1 MGNMDSLQV
10 KHGQLC
16 SIEEFSTAV
25 APAGWGIDFC
35 QLDRGRGGVVMDLVG
50 TSESL
55 LLRTDLHNRVHQQ
68 AVPPPGSVTWAFLC
82 ADQAPFKIGKRSVEP
97 DALVCVHPEL
107 GLDGVNE
114 SGFSAYTASFSA
126 ERISEIAERIGVACP
141 SLARESRGI
150 PQCVDSGVITRVRHI
165 IGMIYEQARLCDT
178 SDNVNFNHLIDS
190 ELPLELL
197 TIMASGSS
205 VPDHRPSNRSRA
217 LQRALEYIQDNPR
230 ALFSLEQL
238 CRYSACSLSTL
249 ERAFRDHFGVSPKQ
263 YLIAIRL
270 NGVRKH
276 LLSPE
281 ESRGV
286 GDVATEWGFWH
297 LSKFASDYKRMFG
310 ELPSATRMAA

>member
-1 MGNMDSLQV
+1 MDSLQV

-16 SIEEFSTAV
+16 SVEEFSTAV
-25 APAGWGIDFC
+25 APAGWGVDFC

-50 TSESL
+50 TSDSL

-68 AVPPPGSVTWAFLC
+68 AVPPPGSVTWAFLSEE
-82 ADQAPFKIGKRSVEP
+82 QTPFKIGKRSV
-97 DALVCVHPEL
+97 DTNSVVCVHPEL

-126 ERISEIAERIGVACP
+126 ERISEIAETIGVACP
-141 SLARESRGI
+141 SLAQESWGI
-150 PQCVDSGVITRVRHI
+150 PRCVDSGTITGVRRI
-165 IGMIYEQARLCDT
+165 IRMICEQARLCDA
-178 SDNVNFNHLIDS
+178 SDNVNLSHLLDS

-197 TIMASGSS
+197 TIPASATS
-205 VPDHRPSNRSRA
+205 VPDNRPSNRSRA

-230 ALFSLEQL
+230 ALFSLEHL

-249 ERAFRDHFGVSPKQ
+249 ERAFHDHFGVSPKQ
-263 YLIAIRL
+263 YLIAFRL
-270 NGVRKH
+270 NGVRKQ
-276 LLSPE
+276 LLNPLE
-281 ESRGV
+281 NRGV
-286 GDVATEWGFWH
+286 GDVATAWGFWH